1 MNKVFRRVKQNVV
14 QSRAFQASIVAVGS
28 ALAAPAAFAQTLPTE
43 VDTAIENAGLMLVAG
58 ATAVI
63 IAMVAFWALKKLGGK
78 MGWW

>member
-1 MNKVFRRVKQNVV
+1 MVEQLKR
-14 QSRAFQASIVAVGS
+14 
-28 ALAAPAAFAQTLPTE
+28 ALAQKKLAALGLVLSAPALYAQTLPAE